1 MSKIIV
7 PLHFAKLNST
17 PANVETGFKKFYLR
31 GEWFKLYNG
40 ITEIDV
46 VLDRPLDN
54 YIPIPGII
62 TASDT
67 VLTAIEKLDYA
78 IGNINPNVLWGSIT
92 GNILAQTDL
101 IAYIAALPAS
111 TLQQVVNAGNSISN
125 FGGIGTADILS
136 VNFTNNRSLYLNNSS
151 SPTIKIVDNLN
162 ASHYT
167 IIDIDTINLN
177 GVSYNWSSIVSPPTT
192 PTLQQVTTAGAIT
205 TDPITVGGIISGNF
219 YSDGYNFGV
228 SDNNDANYNFLYQPF
243 SGLQITDTINFVYL
257 FQDASIGFQTAV
269 GDGNLRSDLLTGIR
283 TWQFPDASG
292 TLALLSNIPT
302 IPTVGTWGALNYPT
316 WTTGTPFVKMT
327 AVGTFALDTTTYYP
341 YPTGTI
347 SQYIRGDGTFATF
360 PSVAVPTL
368 QQVTTAGNTSTN
380 AISITNPG
388 LSQYFSVLSLS
399 FANFNNI
406 ITGKITKI
414 SVDDDFTFQNG
425 ANILYLKS
433 PVTITG
439 TNTQTLQNAT
449 GTVALLSDI
458 VPSPLTTKGDIY
470 TFNTV
475 NARLPVG
482 LDTQILIADSTTSTG
497 LKWGTNTAAT
507 PLGYYGAFSDV
518 TDQFATVINVGYP
531 MLLGVTDLSNGVTV
545 VSGSRVT
552 IANTGIYNIQ
562 WSAQFR
568 NPSANIHDV
577 TIWLRKN
584 GVDVPGSSGIV
595 AVTAKHGSFDGHVLP
610 SWNFLLDA
618 IAGDYYEF
626 VWSTTDTSIFI
637 SFEPAGSP
645 PPSTASVVLTVT
657 QQSGIM
663 AGTGITALNS
673 LTGSTQ
679 TLVAGTSGT
688 DFAVSSAGTIH
699 TFNLPTA
706 SATNRGALSSANWST
721 FNAKTNI
728 GLVQAMTQ
736 GLQNIF

>member
-706 SATNRGALSSANWST
+706 SATNRGALSSTDWST
-721 FNAKTNI
+721 FNAKTSI